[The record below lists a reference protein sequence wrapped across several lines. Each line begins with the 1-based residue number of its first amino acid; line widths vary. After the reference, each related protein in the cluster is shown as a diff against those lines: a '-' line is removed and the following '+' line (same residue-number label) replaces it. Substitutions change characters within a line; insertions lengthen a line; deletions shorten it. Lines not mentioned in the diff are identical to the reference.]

1 MSEIRFERITKESR
15 PLLENLWQLYFHDLA
30 KFRGTRIGED
40 GRFSLGTLP
49 LLFTNDDRAGY
60 FFYIESDLVGFSIVR
75 ERDQET
81 KIVSEFFILGPFQH
95 EGIGKEIALKL
106 FRLHPGKWEISFQE
120 VNTPAGLFWRNVAE
134 TASGPMWSEEKRS
147 VPERTDIPPDIWISF
162 TII

>member
-1 MSEIRFERITKESR
+1 MSEIRFELITEESR

-30 KFRGTRIGED
+30 KYRGTRIGED
-40 GRFSLGTLP
+40 GKFGLGRLP

-75 ERDQET
+75 DGDQAT

-95 EGIGKEIALKL
+95 QGIGKEIALKL

-120 VNTPAGLFWRNVAE
+120 INKPAALFWRNVAE
-134 TASGPMWSEEKRS
+134 TASASMWSEEKRP
-147 VPERTDIPPDIWISF
+147 VPGRTDVPPDNWISF
-162 TII
+162 TTA